1 LKNTT
6 FVLNCPSQERT
17 PLYKAIFY
25 IVYIYFGDYFLPY
38 FSVSQD
44 KLKLNRIRS
53 STGVQI
59 TGPSITFTWHS
70 HTPRRRFSDTYW
82 SFGQVM

>member
-38 FSVSQD
+38 FSISQD
-44 KLKLNRIRS
+44 KLKLNGHSVQYR
-53 STGVQI
+53 VQI
-59 TGPSITFTWHS
+59 TGPSISLHDIHILHRGDS
-70 HTPRRRFSDTYW
+70 QTPT
-82 SFGQVM
+82 GHLVKL